1 MYTEPLTDER
11 LKDISK
17 GPGAYCIWSTDGQL
31 LAACSSENDVKGAL
45 RHFYNGVQAGK
56 LEPGIDTE
64 AHRYLE
70 IPGFAERYP
79 VASLRFS
86 YHPTLKAKAKD
97 KRAEWL
103 DTYEAEHPGQ
113 KPPLTTNR

>member
-11 LKDISK
+11 LADIRR
-17 GPGAYCIWSTDGQL
+17 GPGAYRLWSTDGQL
-31 LAACSSENDVKGAL
+31 LAACASEDDVKGKL
-45 RHFYNGVQAGK
+45 KRFYQGVQAGK
-56 LEPGIDTE
+56 LKPGIDTE

-86 YHPTLKAKAKD
+86 YKPTTKAEAKAT
-97 KRAEWL
+97 RAQWL
-103 DTYEAEHPGQ
+103 DEYDVEHPGQ